1 MIKIIQVEDHSL
13 VTEGVKAFITAEPDM
28 ECLSTC
34 VSGENLVQVL
44 KSHQPDVI
52 LMDVNL
58 PDTTGIELCKLVKD
72 KYPGIFI
79 IALSINNQPG
89 IIRKMV
95 ENGASGYVLK
105 DASRQEIIEAIQTV
119 AKGKTYFSRSVSAAL
134 RRPDAVDLPPLT
146 RREREVLELIADGFT
161 NPQIAESL
169 FVDVTTIDFHRKNML
184 SKYKVKNT
192 AALIK
197 VAVSN
202 NLI

>member
-13 VTEGVKAFITAEPDM
+13 VIEGVKTFITAEPDM
-28 ECLSTC
+28 EFMATC
-34 VSGENLVQVL
+34 ISGENLLQVL
-44 KSHQPDVI
+44 KCQQPDLI

-58 PDTTGIELCKLVKD
+58 PDTTGIELCKEVKD
-72 KYPGIFI
+72 KYPGVVVL
-79 IALSINNQPG
+79 ALSINNQPG
-89 IIRKMV
+89 IIRKMT
-95 ENGASGYVLK
+95 ESGAMGYVLK
-105 DASRQEIIEAIQTV
+105 DASRSEILEAIRMV
-119 AKGKTYFSRSVSAAL
+119 AKGKNYYSRSVSAAL

-146 RREREVLELIADGFT
+146 RREREVLELIADGYT
-161 NPQIAESL
+161 NPQIAEWL

-197 VAVSN
+197 IAVSN

>member
-1 MIKIIQVEDHSL
+1 MIKVIHVEDHSL
-13 VTEGVKAFITAEPDM
+13 VTEGVKTFITAEPDM
-28 ECLSTC
+28 ECIATC
-34 VSGENLVQVL
+34 ASGENLMQVL
-44 KSHQPDVI
+44 KHNLPDVI

-58 PDTTGIELCKLVKD
+58 PDTTGIELCREVKD
-72 KYPGIFI
+72 KYPGVVVL
-79 IALSINNQPG
+79 ALSINNQPG
-89 IIRKMV
+89 IIRKMT
-95 ENGASGYVLK
+95 ESGTTGYVLK
-105 DASRQEIIEAIQTV
+105 DASRQEILEAIRTV
-119 AKGKTYFSRSVSAAL
+119 AKGKTYYSRSVSAAL

>member
-1 MIKIIQVEDHSL
+1 MINIIQVEDHCL

-28 ECLSTC
+28 CCMATC
-34 VSGENLVQVL
+34 ASGENLMQVL

-72 KYPGIFI
+72 KYPAIVV

-95 ENGASGYVLK
+95 ESGASGYVLK
-105 DASRQEIIEAIQTV
+105 DVSRQEILEAVRTV
-119 AKGKTYFSRSVSAAL
+119 ARGKTYFSRSASVAL
-134 RRPDAVDLPPLT
+134 RKTETDDLPPLT
-146 RREREVLELIADGFT
+146 RREREVLELIADGYT
-161 NPQIAESL
+161 NPQIAETL

>member
-1 MIKIIQVEDHSL
+1 MIKVIQVEDHCI
-13 VTEGVKAFITAEPDM
+13 VTEGIRGFINSEDDM
-28 ECLSTC
+28 TCLATC
-34 VSGENLVQVL
+34 ASGESLL
-44 KSHQPDVI
+44 KTLNSSQPDLI

-58 PDTTGIELCKLVKD
+58 PDTTGIELCKQVKD
-72 KYPGIFI
+72 KYPAVFVL
-79 IALSINNQPG
+79 ALSINNQPG
-89 IIRKMV
+89 IIRKMT
-95 ENGASGYVLK
+95 ENGAAGYVLK
-105 DASRQEIIEAIQTV
+105 DASRQEIIEAIRTV
-119 AKGKTYFSRSVSAAL
+119 AKGKTYYSRSVSIAL

-146 RREREVLELIADGFT
+146 RREREVLELIADGYT